1 MTGRLPRRRVL
12 ALGAGVALSGCGFQP
27 VYMPTATGTAGVA
40 QRELNAVE
48 VDLIPERPGQEL
60 RQALQDRLELG
71 NDGVTHLYDLKV
83 GFGISGEGIAVQ
95 SDTVATR
102 IRMIGTATWT
112 LVAKEGGVL
121 RRAGHTEASVALCA
135 AAGMP
140 TVAAICEIMGPDG
153 TMAGAGEAERFAQL
167 RPMREELGIAA
178 SYWRKVGNCHFSNYS
193 ILIVGQLHSN
203 WEVALSPVPDLVR
216 QDGTL

>member
-1 MTGRLPRRRVL
+1 MTARLPRRRVL
-12 ALGAGVALSGCGFQP
+12 VLGAGVALSACGFQP

-40 QRELNAVE
+40 QRELNAIE

-71 NDGVTHLYDLKV
+71 DDGVTHLYDLKV

-112 LVAKEGGVL
+112 LVAKDPGRTQISHGFAKAVDGFDLIDEQVFAADL
-121 RRAGHTEASVALCA
+121 SNEAIQERLAKALADQITLQLATFFRKRA
-135 AAGMP
+135 AAN
-140 TVAAICEIMGPDG
+140 
-153 TMAGAGEAERFAQL
+153 
-167 RPMREELGIAA
+167 
-178 SYWRKVGNCHFSNYS
+178 S
-193 ILIVGQLHSN
+193 
-203 WEVALSPVPDLVR
+203 
-216 QDGTL
+216 